1 MENKKLLVDSG
12 LTKNEAK
19 ILNYVLEK
27 KQDIH
32 SRHLEH
38 ELDLRQP
45 EASIVLNEF
54 IGRDWISYEKKSDGG
69 KGRPMHV
76 YALAKDKQDIISDL
90 VKHMMVDRALI
101 DKTIKGLE
109 DWKNS

>member
-1 MENKKLLVDSG
+1 
-12 LTKNEAK
+12 
-19 ILNYVLEK
+19 
-27 KQDIH
+27 
-32 SRHLEH
+32 
-38 ELDLRQP
+38 
-45 EASIVLNEF
+45 
-54 IGRDWISYEKKSDGG
+54 
-69 KGRPMHV
+69 MHV